1 MMLHND
7 KELFEQ
13 TVLLVARDTN
23 INPAIIE
30 KDYFVTLFLKE
41 MVSRQPN
48 LVFKGGTSLSKCYK
62 LIKRF
67 SEDID
72 LNIET
77 DGNPTE
83 GQKKKL
89 KANILSI
96 IDGFGFQLTNAE
108 NVRSRRSYNKYVID
122 YPSAFAENY
131 LKEHLIVETSV
142 FIKAYPC
149 EVKKASSLIYD
160 YLAENKHEDLI
171 KEYGL
176 EPFDVN
182 VQTASRTLID
192 KLYALGDYYLADAV
206 KEHSRHIY
214 DIYKLIEV
222 VPLDEYIK
230 KLVKEVYEDRKDVV
244 SCRSA
249 KEGINMNKLLQ
260 EIIDK
265 NIYQSDYEN
274 VTSKMLF
281 EEVNYGT
288 AINALQYIVD
298 KKIF

>member
-1 MMLHND
+1 MLHND

-13 TVLLVARDTN
+13 TILIVAKETN
-23 INPAIIE
+23 VNPAIIE

-48 LVFKGGTSLSKCYK
+48 IVFKGGTSLSKCYK

-83 GQKKKL
+83 GQKKNL
-89 KANILSI
+89 KANIVSI
-96 IDGFGFQLTNAE
+96 IEDFGFQLTNAE
-108 NVRSRRSYNKYVID
+108 DVRSRRSYNKYIID
-122 YPSAFAENY
+122 YSSVFTENY
-131 LKEHLIVETSV
+131 LKEHLMVETSV

-149 EVKKASSLIYD
+149 EIKLASSLIYD
-160 YLAENKHEDLI
+160 YLAKHGYEDLI
-171 KEYGL
+171 KKYSL
-176 EPFDVN
+176 EPFEVN
-182 VQTASRTLID
+182 VQTAARTLID

-214 DIYKLIEV
+214 DIYKLIKV
-222 VPLDEYIK
+222 VPLDESIK
-230 KLVKEVYEDRKDVV
+230 KLVKEVYEDRKNVV

-249 KEGINMNKLLQ
+249 KEGIDMNKLLQ

-265 NIYQSDYEN
+265 NIYQSDYED

-281 EEVNYGT
+281 EEVSYET
-288 AINALQYIVD
+288 AINSLQDIVN
-298 KKIF
+298 KRIF